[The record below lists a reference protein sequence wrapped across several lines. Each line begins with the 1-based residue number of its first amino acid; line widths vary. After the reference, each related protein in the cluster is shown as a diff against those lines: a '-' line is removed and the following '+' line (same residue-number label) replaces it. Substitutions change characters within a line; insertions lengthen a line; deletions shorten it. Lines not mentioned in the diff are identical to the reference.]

1 MISSVNFAASPDAIA
16 CMEPFVELKFPVRG
30 KYLPADHNYGLYAA
44 LVHLIPELRQE
55 NTVSILTI
63 PGFGDQDGKIILT
76 EKSCIR
82 IRLPISKIPLIYRLA
97 GKRVSIGIHEIQI
110 GIPEVLLMRPAAR
123 LKSRIVTI
131 KGYTEP
137 EPFLSVAQRH
147 LNELGI
153 SGEVTIPIDRNGK
166 PSRKTIKIKRYTIV
180 GFTTEV
186 SNLTDEDSLKLQ
198 QWGLGGK
205 RHMGCGFFIPFKG
218 GRDV

>member
-1 MISSVNFAASPDAIA
+1 MISSVKFSASPDVSDRL
-16 CMEPFVELKFPVRG
+16 EPFVELKFPVRG

-44 LVHLIPELRQE
+44 FVHLIPELRQE
-55 NTVSILTI
+55 NTVSMLTI
-63 PGFGDQDGKIILT
+63 PGFGDKDGKIILT

-110 GIPEVLLMRPAAR
+110 GIPEVLLMRPAAQ

-131 KGYTEP
+131 KGYTDP

-153 SGEVTIPIDRNGK
+153 SGEVSIPIERNGK
-166 PSRKTIKIKRYTIV
+166 PSRKTIKIQRYTIV
-180 GFTTEV
+180 GFMTQV
-186 SNLTDEDSLKLQ
+186 SSLSDEDSLTLQ

-205 RHMGCGFFIPFKG
+205 RHMGCGFFVPC
-218 GRDV
+218 